1 MLQQVKH
8 FLEMIRFSHTLF
20 ALPFALL
27 AAVMAWTVKADAKT
41 EFAWPQLVGILVAM
55 VGARSAAM
63 AFNRLADRDVDAANP
78 RTAKRHLPA
87 GILSVGAVRGF
98 LILSVGIYLLGAG
111 LFWPNYLPLLF
122 ALPVLAIL
130 LGYSYAK
137 RFTSLSQ
144 FWLGLALGLAPI
156 CAWIAI
162 RGNAVIAQPSD
173 LLPAVVLGLAV
184 MFWVAG
190 FDTLYACQDY
200 EFDRQAGLR
209 SIPTALGIPKA
220 LRLAAICHGITVF
233 LLAVLPLT
241 YLVAGPDLGLDWVWG
256 AGVALIAGLLVYEHR
271 LVHPDD
277 LSRVN
282 QAFFNVNV
290 VVSLGLLVVGVLD
303 LTVI

>member
-1 MLQQVKH
+1 MIQQLKH

-27 AAVMAWTVKADAKT
+27 AAVMAWTAPAT
-41 EFAWPQLVGILVAM
+41 AAPQFSWRQLAGLLVAM

-63 AFNRLADRDVDAANP
+63 AFNRLVDRDVDALNP
-78 RTAKRHLPA
+78 RTAGRHLPA
-87 GILSVGAVRGF
+87 GILSVSSVRGF
-98 LILSVGIYLLGAG
+98 LGLSIVVYLMGAG

-122 ALPVLAIL
+122 ALPVLAVL

-162 RGNAVIAQPSD
+162 RGEEVISNPAD
-173 LLPAVVLGLAV
+173 LLPAGLLGLAV
-184 MFWVAG
+184 LFWVAG

-209 SIPTALGIPKA
+209 SIPTALGLAGA
-220 LRLAAICHGITVF
+220 LRLAAVCHGLTVV
-233 LLAVLPLT
+233 LLALLPLG

-256 AGVALIAGLLVYEHR
+256 LGIAAIAGLLVYEHR
-271 LVHPDD
+271 LVRADD

-282 QAFFNVNV
+282 QAFFQVNV
-290 VVSLGLLVVGVLD
+290 VISLGLLVVGLLD
-303 LTVI
+303 LTVL

>member
-1 MLQQVKH
+1 
-8 FLEMIRFSHTLF
+8 
-20 ALPFALL
+20 
-27 AAVMAWTVKADAKT
+27 
-41 EFAWPQLVGILVAM
+41 
-55 VGARSAAM
+55 
-63 AFNRLADRDVDAANP
+63 
-78 RTAKRHLPA
+78 
-87 GILSVGAVRGF
+87 VRGF
-98 LILSVGIYLLGAG
+98 LLLSVGLYLLGAG

-122 ALPVLAIL
+122 ALPVLAVL

-200 EFDRQAGLR
+200 EFDRRAGLR